1 MATLVDSAKRRAKLL
16 MQRLKELGADI
27 KHTQALEAL
36 AASEDFSDW
45 NRYQAHLLRHNPA
58 LDLDPSLNVVALRPG
73 MGKTTAALAQVQA
86 RRSVGPILWINV
98 VKQPL
103 PQDSLAQGDREITVV
118 YGNHGI
124 QEPLPSLEGAGLTV
138 VDLEADSEVRRFTPA
153 GDLLL
158 ENALTALLQHVRF
171 CSSQGWQVAT
181 VVLDEAI
188 PLSHSWGTWK
198 AWKAWK
204 EMKDCLNAVPAQ
216 WWTLIQFNPFSGM
229 DQASSELPFDGSVRL
244 WAEDDHGL
252 FFREWRREPNAV
264 SALSQSLKHLN
275 MRLNASRPS

>member
-118 YGNHGI
+118 YGNQGI
-124 QEPLPSLEGAGLTV
+124 KEPLPSLEGAGLTV

-153 GDLLL
+153 GQLLL
-158 ENALTALLQHVRF
+158 EDALTALLRHVRA
-171 CSSQGWQVAT
+171 CVAQGLQVAT
-181 VVLDEAI
+181 VVLDEAS
-188 PLSHSWGTWK
+188 PLSRSWGV
-198 AWKAWK
+198 WK
-204 EMKDCLNAVPAQ
+204 EVEDCLNAVPAQ
-216 WWTLIQFNPFSGM
+216 WWALLQANPFGAM
-229 DQASSELPFDGSVRL
+229 NQLSSEPPLAGAVRV
-244 WAEDDHGL
+244 WAEDHQGL
-252 FFREWRREPNAV
+252 TFREWKRETNVAP
-264 SALSQSLKHLN
+264 ALFQSLNHHFQMLQ
-275 MRLNASRPS
+275 MCRLNASRPS